1 MNKLLTFLLFLSVSA
16 FAQRQNF
23 SGRVII
29 GEAALANVF
38 VINQATAEETKTDVA
53 GLFTIPVKSGDVLA
67 IYSDRTET
75 REFEIKRK
83 WFNEQPFTFEVKP
96 RATELNEVVVQDTRL
111 DIKKMGIAPEDD
123 KEYTTAQN
131 RKRSNRLLR
140 KNQGLNIS
148 GDAIANKI
156 NGRTKIINDNLKT
169 EDRIIAMDNFKVMY
183 SNDEITD
190 TYGIPAD
197 QIEAF
202 AYYIVEDPDCLQAL
216 RANSRTL
223 AKPHL
228 QRLAKQ
234 FLERKDDEK

>member
-1 MNKLLTFLLFLSVSA
+1 MNKLLTLLLFIAVSA

-23 SGRVII
+23 SGRVIT
-29 GEAALANVF
+29 GETPIQNVF
-38 VINQATAEETKTDVA
+38 VINQATAEETKTDA
-53 GLFTIPVKSGDVLA
+53 GGLFTLQVKTGDVLA

-96 RATELNEVVVQDTRL
+96 RATELNEVVVQDTRM

-123 KEYTTAQN
+123 TEYTTAQR
-131 RKRSNRLLR
+131 RKRSNRVLR
-140 KNQGLNIS
+140 KNQGLSIS

-156 NGRTKIINDNLKT
+156 NGKSKTINDAVKT
-169 EDRIIAMDNFKVMY
+169 EDRIIAMDNLKVMY
-183 SNDEITD
+183 PDGKVTD
-190 TYGIPAD
+190 TFGIPKD
-197 QIEAF
+197 EVEAF
-202 AYYIVEDPDCLQAL
+202 AYFVVEDPDCLQAL
-216 RANSRTL
+216 RANNRKM

-234 FLERKDDEK
+234 FLELKNDGQ

>member
-29 GEAALANVF
+29 GEATLPNVF
-38 VINQATAEETKTDVA
+38 VINQATAEETKTDA
-53 GLFTIPVKSGDVLA
+53 TGLFTIPVKSGDVLA

-96 RATELNEVVVQDTRL
+96 RATELNEVVVEDSK
-111 DIKKMGIAPEDD
+111 INSKKLGVTTGNE
-123 KEYTTAQN
+123 KELTTAQN
-131 RKRSNRLLR
+131 RKRANRALR
-140 KNQGLNIS
+140 TNQGLNIS

-190 TYGIPAD
+190 AYGIPAD

-216 RANSRTL
+216 RANSRAQ